1 MLNAKLAMMM
11 NGSATILF
19 FAMAVDAGLPQI
31 CCILKK
37 LNQAILFCP
46 CPVCGKDIVEGETR
60 EEFLEEIEDTYIPRY
75 SVVVIYGNGTTRG
88 FIVNA
93 DGRKQAMEKLFQ
105 KIDIGFVTSIHIAE
119 ILLEEDE
126 F

>member
-1 MLNAKLAMMM
+1 M
-11 NGSATILF
+11 S
-19 FAMAVDAGLPQI
+19 LPSLRKRY
-31 CCILKK
+31 CR
-37 LNQAILFCP
+37 
-46 CPVCGKDIVEGETR
+46 GETR